1 MSLYHPESAAEA
13 ADIVMQ
19 AVQDKTALRLTGG
32 GTKSQ
37 IGKPFE
43 AKATVS
49 TTKMSGITLYEPSE
63 LVIGAKAGTP
73 LAELVKTLDA
83 QGQFLPFEPQD
94 WRMFLDSSGEAT
106 VGGMAATR
114 ASGPR
119 RIWGGSCRDSMIG
132 VTFVNGRGEVIKSGG
147 RVMKNVT
154 GLDLVKL
161 QGGAWGTLGLLTEV
175 IFKVV
180 PKPERVT
187 TLVWNGLNDRRAI
200 DLLNSAL
207 ASPFE
212 PTGAAHLPAE
222 GKTVLR
228 LEGFDFSIRYR
239 TEALSKR
246 LADYGQP
253 DVIED
258 EESRSLW
265 HDIRDIRSFAGSGL
279 AVWRITCAP
288 KDGPELVS
296 AIASNRDIKVFYD
309 WGGGLIWLV
318 TAESGEAGASII
330 RSVTARFGGDAMLVR
345 GSSRLR
351 AEIAVFQPMAT
362 PLARL
367 TEKMRA
373 SLDPHSLFNPG
384 LMG

>member
-1 MSLYHPESAAEA
+1 MSLYYPETA
-13 ADIVMQ
+13 ADAASIVLQ
-19 AVQDKTALRLTGG
+19 ATQDGTALRLAGG
-32 GTKSQ
+32 GTKAT
-37 IGKPFE
+37 IGKPFA
-43 AKATVS
+43 AKATIS
-49 TTKMSGITLYEPSE
+49 TARMSGITLYEPSE

-73 LAELVKTLDA
+73 IAELVKTLDEK
-83 QGQFLPFEPQD
+83 GQFLPFEPPD
-94 WRMFLDSSGEAT
+94 WRMVLDSTGEAT

-180 PKPERVT
+180 PKPERVA
-187 TLVWNGLNDRRAI
+187 TLVWNGLSDRKGV
-200 DLLNSAL
+200 DLLNAAL

-212 PTGAAHLPAE
+212 PTGAAHLPGE
-222 GKTVLR
+222 GKTLLR

-239 TEALSKR
+239 SEALRKR

-253 DVIED
+253 DVIEA
-258 EESRSLW
+258 EESRALW
-265 HDIRDIRSFAGSGL
+265 HDIRDLRAFAGTQDAL
-279 AVWRITCAP
+279 WRITCAP
-288 KDGPELVS
+288 KDGPELVAS
-296 AIASNRDIKVFYD
+296 IARWREAKVIYD
-309 WGGGLIWLV
+309 WGGGLVWLATPQTGDGGAAPIREA
-318 TAESGEAGASII
+318 TAQ
-330 RSVTARFGGDAMLVR
+330 FKGDSMLLR
-345 GSSRLR
+345 GPEELR
-351 AEIAVFQPMAT
+351 RAVPVFQPMAPT
-362 PLARL
+362 LTTL